1 MKKILAV
8 LLALII
14 IPLSMQTYNA
24 DESSET
30 ALNQKA
36 AQNLLSRPLSQMNRK
51 GSLHW
56 VIALLVAMGLLR
68 TKNHM

>member
-30 ALNQKA
+30 A
-36 AQNLLSRPLSQMNRK
+36 P
-51 GSLHW
+51 
-56 VIALLVAMGLLR
+56 
-68 TKNHM
+68 

>member
-24 DESSET
+24 G
-30 ALNQKA
+30 N
-36 AQNLLSRPLSQMNRK
+36 
-51 GSLHW
+51 GSGGI
-56 VIALLVAMGLLR
+56 VS
-68 TKNHM
+68 K